1 MLSNDSPLLLQDIT
15 AARQRI
21 ADGVQLTPCLRSIPL
36 SELCGAEVFCK
47 LEYLQRTGSF
57 KERGARNALLLLD
70 DAARKRG
77 VIAASAGNHAQAL
90 AYHGGLLGIPV
101 TVVMPEFAP
110 LIKRENCKKLGARVI
125 LAGDSFAAARQHAEE
140 HVKSD
145 GLTYVH
151 GYDDPAVIAGQ
162 GTLGLEVIEQV
173 PDMDAIIVPV
183 GGGGLLAG
191 VSLAIKSLR
200 PEVRVIGVESAA
212 MPCFSAA
219 MEVGHPN
226 VVESAPTLADGLAIP
241 KIGDNAFAILRQYV
255 DCSINVEEEQIAL
268 AILRLMEL
276 EKAVVEGAGAT
287 PLAALLSGKLKELAG
302 KRVVLVLAGGNVD
315 LNVLQRLIEIGLV
328 ADGRLIRFST
338 RISDRPGGLAELA
351 SLISEAGAS
360 IVEVTHDRIFAGLD
374 FRAVNVL
381 CTVET
386 RDREHIRKLFDL
398 LECHGFKAS
407 PR

>member
-1 MLSNDSPLLLQDIT
+1 MLPNDSPLLLNDIT

-21 ADGVQLTPCLRSIPL
+21 ADGVQQTPCLKSIPL

-125 LAGDSFAAARQHAEE
+125 LAGDSFAAARRHADQHVASE
-140 HVKSD
+140 

-151 GYDDPAVIAGQ
+151 GYDDLAVIAGQ

-183 GGGGLLAG
+183 GGGGLIAG

-200 PEVRVIGVESAA
+200 PDVQVIGVESAA
-212 MPCFSAA
+212 MPSLSAA
-219 MEVGHPN
+219 LETGQPSE
-226 VVESAPTLADGLAIP
+226 VESSPTLADGLAIP
-241 KIGDNAFAILRQYV
+241 KLGDQAFAILRQNV
-255 DCSINVEEEQIAL
+255 DRALQVDEHHIAL

-287 PLAALLSGKLKELAG
+287 PLAALLTGKLKSLAG

-338 RISDRPGGLAELA
+338 RISDRPGGLAQLA
-351 SLISEAGAS
+351 SLISEADAS

-374 FRAVNVL
+374 FTAVNVL

-386 RDREHIRKLFDL
+386 RDREHIRQLFEL
-398 LECHGFKAS
+398 LERHGFQAS